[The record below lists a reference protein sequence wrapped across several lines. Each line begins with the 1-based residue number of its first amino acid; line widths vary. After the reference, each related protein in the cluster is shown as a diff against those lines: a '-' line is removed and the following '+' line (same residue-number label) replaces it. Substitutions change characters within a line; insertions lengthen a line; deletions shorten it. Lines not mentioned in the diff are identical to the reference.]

1 MMIAARRILCLLLPI
16 VLVSCLKFRKT
27 ESLLIPE
34 SYVGWVRIEYAVAGQ
49 PPLPVEKAD
58 CIVTIPAAGFLR
70 TSSQLETGWGN
81 SRYYYVSTSGQRR
94 ELALAENPDH
104 KEGLIRLRQVVN
116 TGRPGE
122 KEHTYVVFFVG
133 PQLAFE
139 RAPKD
144 FESIVKQ

>member
-1 MMIAARRILCLLLPI
+1 MSRLPCFLLPI
-16 VLVSCLKFRKT
+16 VLVSCVKLRKT
-27 ESLLIPE
+27 ETLLIPE
-34 SYVGWVRIEYAVAGQ
+34 NYIGWVRIEYAVAGQ
-49 PPLPVEKAD
+49 PPLPVEEASY
-58 CIVTIPAAGFLR
+58 IVLITASGFLR

-81 SRYYYVSTSGQRR
+81 DRYYYVSTSGQRR

-104 KEGLIRLRQVVN
+104 KEGMIRQRQVVN
-116 TGRPGE
+116 TGRTGE